1 LTPTPPALALQGRVE
16 LPLIKLASGSALHAK
31 QSRFLYNA
39 GVNFQCWRQLPVL
52 ASTSSVGVNFQCW
65 CQLPVDTLKP
75 FPSPSV
81 LFPNFF
87 FNMKTGIIGAG
98 IGGLA
103 TAIRRAAKGDEV
115 EVWEANPYPGG
126 KLAEIREKGYRFD
139 AGPSLF
145 TMPHYVDELFR
156 LAGRKAE
163 DHFRYQ
169 RLDQICN
176 YFWEDG
182 TRLTAHADTEAFAR
196 EVEEKLGI
204 PADGLEKALAE
215 SHRKYKLTG
224 KIFLENSLHQW
235 KTWLSRDVLK
245 ALVKIP
251 TLDIFTSMHKANKR
265 LVKHPKL
272 VQFLDRFATYNGSNP
287 YRASGML
294 NILPHFEQGFGAYY
308 PEGGMYQIPQSLY
321 KLAQELGVTF
331 HFSKKVEEIVLE
343 NGKAKAL
350 KIEGEEHAYDRIV
363 SNMDVFFTYKKLLP
377 KVKGPAQTLKQEKST
392 SALIFYWGIKKSFP
406 ELDLHNILF
415 SQDYQNEFDH
425 LSRGTICDD
434 PTVYINISSKCDPGD
449 TPPGCENWFTMI
461 NVPYDSGQDWDALIQ
476 EARKNIINKINRIL
490 ETDVE
495 ALIETESLLEPRTIQ
510 SKTASHL
517 GALYGTASNA
527 RMAAF
532 LRHPNFSSRI
542 KNLYFCGGSVHP
554 GGGIP
559 LSLLS
564 AKIVD
569 EMIG

>member
-1 LTPTPPALALQGRVE
+1 
-16 LPLIKLASGSALHAK
+16 
-31 QSRFLYNA
+31 
-39 GVNFQCWRQLPVL
+39 
-52 ASTSSVGVNFQCW
+52 
-65 CQLPVDTLKP
+65 
-75 FPSPSV
+75 
-81 LFPNFF
+81 
-87 FNMKTGIIGAG
+87 MKTGIIGAG
-98 IGGLA
+98 IGGLG

-115 EVWEANPYPGG
+115 EIWEANPYPGG

-145 TMPHYVDELFR
+145 TMPQYVDELFQ
-156 LAGRKAE
+156 LAGRKPE
-163 DHFRYQ
+163 DHFRYR
-169 RLDQICN
+169 RLDRICN

-182 TRLTAHADTEAFAR
+182 TRMTAHADTDAFAR
-196 EVEEKLGI
+196 EVEEKLDL
-204 PADGLEKALAE
+204 PADGLKKALTE

-224 KIFLENSLHQW
+224 RIFLENSLHHW
-235 KTWLSRDVLK
+235 KTWFSRDVLK
-245 ALVKIP
+245 AFLQIP
-251 TLDIFTSMHKANKR
+251 TLDIFTSMHRANER

-272 VQFLDRFATYNGSNP
+272 VQFFDRFATYNGSNP

-294 NILPHFEQGFGAYY
+294 NIIPHFEQGFGAYY

-321 KLAQELGVTF
+321 QLALELGVKF

-343 NGKAKAL
+343 KGTARAL
-350 KIEGEEHAYDRIV
+350 KIEGKEHPYDRIV

-377 KVKGPAQTLKQEKST
+377 NVKGPAQTLKQEKST

-415 SQDYQNEFDH
+415 SRDYKNEFEQ
-425 LSRGTICDD
+425 LTRGTICDD
-434 PTVYINISSKCDPGD
+434 PTVYINISSKCDPND
-449 TPPGCENWFTMI
+449 APENSENWFTMI
-461 NVPYDSGQDWDALIQ
+461 NVPYDAGQDWDALIK
-476 EARKNIINKINRIL
+476 EARKNIIAKIKRTL
-490 ETDVE
+490 GVE
-495 ALIETESLLEPRTIQ
+495 IEPLIETENILEPRSIQ

-517 GALYGTASNA
+517 GALYGTASNN

-532 LRHPNFSSRI
+532 LRHPNFSSRL

-569 EMIG
+569 ETIG